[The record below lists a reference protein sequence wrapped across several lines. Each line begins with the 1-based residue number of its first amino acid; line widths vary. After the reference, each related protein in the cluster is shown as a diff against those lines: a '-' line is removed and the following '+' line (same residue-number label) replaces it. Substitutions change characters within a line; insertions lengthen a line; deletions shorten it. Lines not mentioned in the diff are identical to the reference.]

1 MERWDHGERSRGGAP
16 ARSPRRR
23 TSNAALSVLGWLHG
37 GDGEVEGVKAGL
49 RAVGIGQRRDSSSSR
64 ARRARGGGGAS
75 VLRPGERGKGEGENG
90 GKLGVSRRAWRPGV
104 CVLAAASTRVGHAV
118 RTSCARSAMEFGL

>member
-1 MERWDHGERSRGGAP
+1 MERRDHGERSRGGAP
-16 ARSPRRR
+16 TRSPRRR

-49 RAVGIGQRRDSSSSR
+49 RAVGIGQRRDGSSSR
-64 ARRARGGGGAS
+64 AQRARGGGGAS

-90 GKLGVSRRAWRPGV
+90 GSGQQEGRRGVFVRRSARSGGTHTGV
-104 CVLAAASTRVGHAV
+104 RLPRCPHAASTA
-118 RTSCARSAMEFGL
+118 